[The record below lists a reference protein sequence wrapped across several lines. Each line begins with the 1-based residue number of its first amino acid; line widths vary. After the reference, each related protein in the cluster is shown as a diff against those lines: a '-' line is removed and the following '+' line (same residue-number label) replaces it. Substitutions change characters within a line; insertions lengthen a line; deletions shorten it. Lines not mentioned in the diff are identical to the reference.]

1 MKTNFLI
8 LVLEGLINKRFNG
21 LIVKLILIELKNN
34 KYSIQK
40 YTIFKRATYNKPFFS
55 VFFYF
60 DLLFL
65 PELFYVLKSFLFL
78 VF

>member
-21 LIVKLILIELKNN
+21 LIVKFILIELKNN

-40 YTIFKRATYNKPFFS
+40 FTFFKRATYNKPFC
-55 VFFYF
+55 FF
-60 DLLFL
+60 
-65 PELFYVLKSFLFL
+65 
-78 VF
+78 